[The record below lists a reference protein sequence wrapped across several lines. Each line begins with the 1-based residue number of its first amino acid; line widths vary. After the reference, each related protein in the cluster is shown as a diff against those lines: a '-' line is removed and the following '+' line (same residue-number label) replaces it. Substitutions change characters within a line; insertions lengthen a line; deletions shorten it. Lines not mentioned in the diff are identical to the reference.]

1 MFTITKVA
9 WLNGG
14 RVGVVQVRDH
24 TMNINKYYIHG
35 AGDLELT
42 TEDFDATK
50 AARWGSRLKEEIALA
65 ILNEYGTSIEINY
78 TL

>member
-1 MFTITKVA
+1 
-9 WLNGG
+9 
-14 RVGVVQVRDH
+14 
-24 TMNINKYYIHG
+24 MNINKYYIHG